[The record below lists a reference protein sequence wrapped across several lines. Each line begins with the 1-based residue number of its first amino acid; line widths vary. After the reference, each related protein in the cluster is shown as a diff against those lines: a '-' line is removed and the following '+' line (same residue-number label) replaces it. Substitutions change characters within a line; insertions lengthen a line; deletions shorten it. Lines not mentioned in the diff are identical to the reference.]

1 MVADGSPLGSWLS
14 WEIVGVAIGALA
26 GAFMAGR
33 FRVQLDGA
41 RSVGTPKRLMTT
53 LAGGFLSGFGARIA
67 GGCTSSM
74 GLSGAAALG
83 VAAFVFLALFFA
95 TGLLVSR
102 LVKGV

>member
-1 MVADGSPLGSWLS
+1 MADGSPIGSWMT
-14 WEIVGVAIGALA
+14 WEILGVAIGALVA
-26 GAFMAGR
+26 AFMGGR

-41 RSVGTPKRLMTT
+41 RSVGTPKRLITT

-83 VAAFVFLALFFA
+83 VAAFAVLALFFA